1 MVVLK
6 HLVPASLLGV
16 VMLPTVRHLTTDFS
30 SRQVECDRIQPRRR
44 VLSKRS
50 LSMKPSIS
58 SRIGFKPFARSR
70 EIELL
75 LLGMDFEDHREH
87 RRCLRLPELVPYQR
101 QVRLAVGGSRARYR
115 NPARRCYR

>member
-1 MVVLK
+1 MIFDEIDRPACRRCRVPDALAHPQMVVLK

-70 EIELL
+70 
-75 LLGMDFEDHREH
+75 
-87 RRCLRLPELVPYQR
+87 
-101 QVRLAVGGSRARYR
+101 
-115 NPARRCYR
+115 